1 MRRAINAELS
11 YSVRNSLEHTGIK
24 KLDDITEPTDDA
36 PAGELGPL
44 QDRVILITGGV
55 QRIGAVIARTL
66 HNEGARLVLH
76 YRGSRD
82 AAHALQEELNALRA
96 DSVVLVRADLL
107 DQAAL
112 PAVIGDAL
120 ATWGRLDVLINNAS
134 SFYPTQLGS
143 VTETEW
149 DDLMGTNL
157 KAPFFLSQAAAPHL
171 KERNGC
177 IINIADIHADR
188 PLKRFPVYSIAKAG
202 LVMLTKSLACELG
215 PEVRVNAIAPGAILW
230 PEREIDEVTQQRIVS
245 RTFLKRQGNPNDIA
259 RAALFLIRDA
269 DYTSGQ
275 VITVDGGRSLN
286 S

>member
-1 MRRAINAELS
+1 MNDTTGHSDES
-11 YSVRNSLEHTGIK
+11 PDSGSLNG
-24 KLDDITEPTDDA
+24 
-36 PAGELGPL
+36 
-44 QDRVILITGGV
+44 RVVLITGGV
-55 QRIGAVIARTL
+55 HRIGAKIARTL
-66 HNEGARLVLH
+66 HAEGARLVLH
-76 YRGSRD
+76 YRASRD
-82 AAHALQEELNALRA
+82 AAHALQEELNAVRD

-112 PAVIGDAL
+112 PAVVADAL

-134 SFYPTQLGS
+134 SFYSTPLGS

-171 KERNGC
+171 KEHGGC
-177 IINIADIHADR
+177 IVNIADIHAER
-188 PLKRFPVYSIAKAG
+188 PLKRFPVYSMAKAG

-215 PEVRVNAIAPGAILW
+215 PQVRVNAIAPGAILW
-230 PEREIDEVTQQRIVS
+230 PEHEIDEVTQQRIIS
-245 RTFLKRQGNPNDIA
+245 RTFLKRQGNPQDIA

-286 S
+286 N